1 MIFGL
6 LLRYFDC
13 SLEFV
18 LFSVVTLA
26 FQLFTRKLCL
36 HFSGLRMRNFTWNRF
51 PIKNFWSIPRIHPRI
66 HLLWNK
72 SQGKTYWHVPER
84 CTCL

>member
-1 MIFGL
+1 MIFEL

-36 HFSGLRMRNFTWNRF
+36 HFSGLRMRNFT
-51 PIKNFWSIPRIHPRI
+51 
-66 HLLWNK
+66 
-72 SQGKTYWHVPER
+72 
-84 CTCL
+84 